1 MLFYLEGTEDR
12 TGNKGIENKWKEH
25 DDLDDDDDDLYFA
38 LFTHGMQTEL
48 FRKLWK
54 LERANYFVL
63 EGSRLWT
70 LKYKTTF
77 SYLNTL
83 ASLSRGTHGVSS
95 GT

>member
-1 MLFYLEGTEDR
+1 M
-12 TGNKGIENKWKEH
+12 KIEPETKE
-25 DDLDDDDDDLYFA
+25 LKINEKN
-38 LFTHGMQTEL
+38 MQTEL

>member
-1 MLFYLEGTEDR
+1 
-12 TGNKGIENKWKEH
+12 
-25 DDLDDDDDDLYFA
+25 
-38 LFTHGMQTEL
+38 MQTEL

-70 LKYKTTF
+70 LKDKTTF

-83 ASLSRGTHGVSS
+83 ASLSWGTHGVSVEWHVKYDGS
-95 GT
+95 LAEENSEKEGWLSVLSIK

>member
-1 MLFYLEGTEDR
+1 M
-12 TGNKGIENKWKEH
+12 KIEPETKE
-25 DDLDDDDDDLYFA
+25 LKINEKN
-38 LFTHGMQTEL
+38 MQTEL

-63 EGSRLWT
+63 EGSRLT
-70 LKYKTTF
+70 LRDETTF

-83 ASLSRGTHGVSS
+83 ANLSRGTHGVPS